1 MRRLISETD
10 DGFVLSLTDMQL
22 SRGVITDEEYAAVR
36 EMISEIIGKNLPRKL
51 SDLAVDGKTLM
62 SIGYAGADI
71 GREIAKLLDDVMRG
85 RCENTAEEL
94 SERARRDRTQ

>member
-1 MRRLISETD
+1 MRGLISETD

-62 SIGYAGADI
+62 SVRI
-71 GREIAKLLDDVMRG
+71 M
-85 RCENTAEEL
+85 
-94 SERARRDRTQ
+94 RARTSDMSLQGCLTM